1 MEYQTEI
8 SKRLLYQLNLTQ
20 KFDIRNIYCLRDSI
34 NNIYKSELYNDN
46 KELFNKIDNKNLI
59 CYSLIRSKN
68 ANKRIK

>member
-34 NNIYKSELYNDN
+34 NNI
-46 KELFNKIDNKNLI
+46 
-59 CYSLIRSKN
+59 
-68 ANKRIK
+68 